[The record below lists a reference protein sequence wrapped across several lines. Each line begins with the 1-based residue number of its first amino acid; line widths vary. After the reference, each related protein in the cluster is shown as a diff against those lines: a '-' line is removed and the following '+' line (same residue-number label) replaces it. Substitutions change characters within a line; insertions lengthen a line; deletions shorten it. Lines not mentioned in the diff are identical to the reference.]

1 MALLFK
7 LWNLDRDITP
17 PATHVIQN
25 QIQIEEEEEEG
36 GGGVKLVLNIWIAE
50 VAVIRDFA
58 SETFYRI
65 SFYGM
70 IRMTVD
76 GMV

>member
-1 MALLFK
+1 M
-7 LWNLDRDITP
+7 ITS
-17 PATHVIQN
+17 PATHVIEN
-25 QIQIEEEEEEG
+25 QIQFEEEEER
-36 GGGVKLVLNIWIAE
+36 VKYVLNIWIAE